1 MVVLLPLMGEPGAEP
16 FFKLVDCIRVPVPSL
31 EEGLVFYRDGLGHM
45 LLWRTRD
52 AAGLRLPGSE
62 AELVIHTEPRG
73 VEVDLLVNSVD
84 SAVERWME
92 EGGEVTVGPF
102 DIRIG
107 RCAVLGDPWGNEF
120 VILDMSKGRLSTDEE
135 GNVTGVASD

>member
-1 MVVLLPLMGEPGAEP
+1 MGEPKAEP

-31 EEGLVFYRDGLGHM
+31 EEGLVFYRDKLGHM
-45 LLWRTRD
+45 LLWRTGG

-62 AELVIHTEPRG
+62 AELVIHTESRG
-73 VEVDLLVNSVD
+73 LEVDFLVDSVD
-84 SAVERWME
+84 SAVERWRE
-92 EGGEVTVGPF
+92 ESGEVAAGPF

-107 RCAVLGDPWGNEF
+107 RCAVLRDPWGNVL

-135 GNVTGVASD
+135 GKITGVASD

>member
-1 MVVLLPLMGEPGAEP
+1 MVAPLPLMGKARTEP

-31 EEGLVFYRDGLGHM
+31 EEGLAFYKDGLGHK

-73 VEVDLLVNSVD
+73 VEVDLLVDSVD
-84 SAVERWME
+84 SAIERWRE
-92 EGGEVTVGPF
+92 EGGEVTADPF

-107 RCAVLGDPWGNEF
+107 RCAVLSDPWGNEF
-120 VILDMSKGRLSTDEE
+120 VILDMIKGRLSTDEE
-135 GNVTGVASD
+135 GNVTGVVSD